1 MLDTVVEKTGRE
13 MSQRVRLDMLGSDDT
28 EVNLFCTFDEMSADS
43 LT

>member
-28 EVNLFCTFDEMSADS
+28 EVNIFCTFDETSADS